1 MCLRAL
7 LFVFTSLLLILSL
20 SIVAAGLW
28 LTIDQASMV
37 QAVGEL
43 LNATNAQDG
52 LLTDLPRLK
61 SILDEVTALNFLN
74 VVLIA
79 VGGVVFFVALS
90 GFCGARKDSPR
101 LLITFAFFTLV
112 FLALQIALVIHTN
125 NNNNGGDIFADVWES
140 FNNASDTEARVVNNN
155 NTEQESSS
163 PFLMPILSVF
173 IQSGVCS
180 LIPGVLLLASL
191 SLACTA
197 GRRKER
203 GYIDTTQDEI

>member
-7 LFVFTSLLLILSL
+7 LFVFTSLLLVLGL
-20 SIVAAGLW
+20 GLVALGLW
-28 LTIDQASMV
+28 LTIDEASLV
-37 QAVGEL
+37 RVVGEL
-43 LNATNAQDG
+43 LNVTNTQDG
-52 LLTDLPRLK
+52 LSDLPRLK
-61 SILDEVTALNFLN
+61 SILDEATTLNFLN

-125 NNNNGGDIFADVWES
+125 NNNGDIFADVWES
-140 FNNASDTEARVVNNN
+140 FNASETEARVVN

-163 PFLMPILSVF
+163 PSLMPMLSVF
-173 IQSGVCS
+173 LQSGLCS
-180 LIPGVLLLASL
+180 LIPAVLLLASL

-197 GRRKER
+197 GRRKGR
-203 GYIDTTQDEI
+203 GYIDTTQDES

>member
-20 SIVAAGLW
+20 SLVAAGLW
-28 LTIDQASMV
+28 LTIDGASMV
-37 QAVGEL
+37 RVVGEL
-43 LNATNAQDG
+43 LNATNTQDH
-52 LLTDLPRLK
+52 LLSDLPRLE
-61 SILDEVTALNFLN
+61 SILDEVTTLNFLN

-79 VGGVVFFVALS
+79 VGSVVFFVALS

-101 LLITFAFFTLV
+101 LLVTFAFFTLV

-125 NNNNGGDIFADVWES
+125 NNNGDIFADVWES
-140 FNNASDTEARVVNNN
+140 FNTSETEARVVNN
-155 NTEQESSS
+155 TDKSERELSS
-163 PFLMPILSVF
+163 PILMPMLSVF
-173 IQSGVCS
+173 LQSGICS

-197 GRRKER
+197 SRRKAR
-203 GYIDTTQDEI
+203 GYIDTTQDES

>member
-20 SIVAAGLW
+20 SLVAAGLW
-28 LTIDQASMV
+28 LTIDEASMV
-37 QAVGEL
+37 RVVGEL
-43 LNATNAQDG
+43 LNATNTQDH
-52 LLTDLPRLK
+52 LLSDLPRLE
-61 SILDEVTALNFLN
+61 SILDEVTTLNFLN

-101 LLITFAFFTLV
+101 LLVTFAFFTLV

-125 NNNNGGDIFADVWES
+125 NNNGDIFADVWES
-140 FNNASDTEARVVNNN
+140 FNTSETEARVVNNSDKS
-155 NTEQESSS
+155 ERELSS
-163 PFLMPILSVF
+163 PILMPMLSVF
-173 IQSGVCS
+173 LQSGICS

-197 GRRKER
+197 GRRKGR
-203 GYIDTTQDEI
+203 GYIDTTQDES

>member
-7 LFVFTSLLLILSL
+7 LFIFTSLLLVLSL

-52 LLTDLPRLK
+52 LTELPRLT
-61 SILDEVTALNFLN
+61 SILDEATTLNFLN

>member
-20 SIVAAGLW
+20 SLVAAGLW
-28 LTIDQASMV
+28 LTIDEASMV
-37 QAVGEL
+37 QVVSEL
-43 LNATNAQDG
+43 LNATNTQDD
-52 LLTDLPRLK
+52 LLSDLPRLK
-61 SILDEVTALNFLN
+61 SILDEATTLNILN

-125 NNNNGGDIFADVWES
+125 NNGDIFADVWES
-140 FNNASDTEARVVNNN
+140 FNASETEARVVNN
-155 NTEQESSS
+155 TDKSERESSP
-163 PFLMPILSVF
+163 PFLMPMLSVF

-197 GRRKER
+197 GRRKAT
-203 GYIDTTQDEI
+203 GYIDTMQDES

>member
-7 LFVFTSLLLILSL
+7 LFVFTSLLLVLGL
-20 SIVAAGLW
+20 GLVAVGLW
-28 LTIDQASMV
+28 LTIDEASLV
-37 QAVGEL
+37 RVVGEL
-43 LNATNAQDG
+43 LNATNTQDG
-52 LLTDLPRLK
+52 LSDLPRLK
-61 SILDEVTALNFLN
+61 SILDEATTLNFLN

-125 NNNNGGDIFADVWES
+125 NNNRDIFADVWES
-140 FNNASDTEARVVNNN
+140 FNASETEARVVNN
-155 NTEQESSS
+155 TGQESSS
-163 PFLMPILSVF
+163 PSLMPMLSVF
-173 IQSGVCS
+173 LQSGLCS
-180 LIPGVLLLASL
+180 LIPGVLLLSSL

-197 GRRKER
+197 GRRKGR
-203 GYIDTTQDEI
+203 GYIDTTQDES

>member
-20 SIVAAGLW
+20 SLVAAGLW
-28 LTIDQASMV
+28 LTIDEASMV
-37 QAVGEL
+37 RVVGEL
-43 LNATNAQDG
+43 LNATNTQDH
-52 LLTDLPRLK
+52 LLSDLPRLE
-61 SILDEVTALNFLN
+61 SILDEVTTLNFLN

-101 LLITFAFFTLV
+101 LLVTFAFFTLV

-125 NNNNGGDIFADVWES
+125 NNNGDIFADVWES
-140 FNNASDTEARVVNNN
+140 FNTSETEARVVNN
-155 NTEQESSS
+155 TDKSERELSS
-163 PFLMPILSVF
+163 PILMPMLSVF
-173 IQSGVCS
+173 LQSGICS

-197 GRRKER
+197 GRRKAR
-203 GYIDTTQDEI
+203 GYIDTTQDES

>member
-7 LFVFTSLLLILSL
+7 LFVFTSLLLVLSL
-20 SIVAAGLW
+20 SLVAAGLW
-28 LTIDQASMV
+28 LTIDQASML

-52 LLTDLPRLK
+52 LFNDLPRLK
-61 SILDEVTALNFLN
+61 SILDEATTLNFLN

-125 NNNNGGDIFADVWES
+125 NNNNGGDIFADVWEN
-140 FNNASDTEARVVNNN
+140 FNNASETEARVVNNN
-155 NTEQESSS
+155 KEQESR
-163 PFLMPILSVF
+163 
-173 IQSGVCS
+173 
-180 LIPGVLLLASL
+180 VLLLASL